1 MTVTIQSAEA
11 AVTSPPLLTLNLGA
25 VGATSSTDSGMATT
39 SATSDALQSSTE
51 GADSSTRYVLVSR
64 SVESSREWRLEQRDV
79 EGRVMASKTLPQ
91 TSDVLWRGAGSLVRS
106 VPSSGWVARCGDQVL
121 TGQDGYSLL
130 VGGNDQSLTRGW
142 TGEVALTGRP
152 EAVVVSGIQCLGGG
166 MRVTGWV
173 FPVDAQNPRLT
184 GTPTDGQ
191 AFSVVVDGSGEVLS
205 RQLRSEAVSLEQQ
218 HCARAGVESSGF
230 CAGWRSG
237 LGQ

>member
-1 MTVTIQSAEA
+1 
-11 AVTSPPLLTLNLGA
+11 
-25 VGATSSTDSGMATT
+25 
-39 SATSDALQSSTE
+39 
-51 GADSSTRYVLVSR
+51 
-64 SVESSREWRLEQRDV
+64 
-79 EGRVMASKTLPQ
+79 MASKTLPQ

-121 TGQDGYSLL
+121 TVQDGYSLL

-152 EAVVVSGIQCLGGG
+152 EAVVVSGTQCLGGG

-205 RQLRSEAVSLEQQ
+205 RQLRSEAVSLEQ

-237 LGQ
+237 RGQ